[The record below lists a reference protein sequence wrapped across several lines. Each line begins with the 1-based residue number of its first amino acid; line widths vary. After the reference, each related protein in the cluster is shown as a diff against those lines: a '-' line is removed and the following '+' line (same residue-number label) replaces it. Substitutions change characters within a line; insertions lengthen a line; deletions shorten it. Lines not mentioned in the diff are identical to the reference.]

1 MMESISR
8 RWAKCYRSV
17 LFALALLALSS
28 IAQASENRGQVTF
41 NGSPV
46 PGATI
51 TATQG
56 SSRFVAISNED
67 GSYEFPDLP
76 DGTWKITISMTDFAT
91 VEQVISVSPSTPA
104 IKWELKLLPLAEI
117 LAHATPLKAGATT
130 SVTASLPEA
139 PAKGETSKPSGP
151 AEMPKPPE
159 PSQQAADGFLV
170 NGSVN
175 NAATSQF
182 SLASAFGNTRKGYG
196 ALYTGGISLIFGNSA
211 LDARPFSVSGLVEP
225 KQGYSTITGV

>member
-1 MMESISR
+1 MESISR
-8 RWAKCYRSV
+8 RWAKCYRAIV
-17 LFALALLALSS
+17 FALALLALSS

-56 SSRFVAISNED
+56 STVFVAISNQD
-67 GSYEFPDLP
+67 GSYVFPDLP
-76 DGTWKITISMTDFAT
+76 DGTWKVSISMTDFAT
-91 VEQVISVSPSTPA
+91 IEQVISVSPSTPS
-104 IKWELKLLPLAEI
+104 IKWELKLLPLTEI
-117 LAHATPLKAGATT
+117 LAHATPLKPGATT

-139 PAKGETSKPSGP
+139 PAKASANKPAEAP
-151 AEMPKPPE
+151 EMPKPSE
-159 PSQQAADGFLV
+159 ATSQQSADGFLV

-182 SLASAFGNTRKGYG
+182 TLASAFGNTRKGYG
-196 ALYTGGISLIFGNSA
+196 ALYTGGSL
-211 LDARPFSVSGLVEP
+211 
-225 KQGYSTITGV
+225 